1 MKYPTHIYGLY
12 LALVLL
18 TCLEV
23 SLQHLDYDPVYS
35 AEKAGLGRGSA
46 RPFCHCKR
54 TKRPNARPKTAAA
67 ETISRGSLAAARPG
81 LFSL

>member
-23 SLQHLDYDPVYS
+23 GLQHLDYLRQDCVFINFYP
-35 AEKAGLGRGSA
+35 
-46 RPFCHCKR
+46 HM
-54 TKRPNARPKTAAA
+54 
-67 ETISRGSLAAARPG
+67 
-81 LFSL
+81 